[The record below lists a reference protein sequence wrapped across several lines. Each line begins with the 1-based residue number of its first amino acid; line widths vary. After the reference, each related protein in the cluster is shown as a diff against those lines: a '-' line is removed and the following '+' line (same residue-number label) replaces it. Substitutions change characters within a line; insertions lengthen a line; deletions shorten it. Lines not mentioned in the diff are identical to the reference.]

1 MITAC
6 RLFGYSAVATFG
18 ATLIL
23 SFLLYVFGIPGS
35 ALSLTITGGVFG
47 FIQGVFWAL
56 NK

>member
-23 SFLLYVFGIPGS
+23 SFFLYMLNVPGS

-47 FIQGVFWAL
+47 FIQGIFWAL